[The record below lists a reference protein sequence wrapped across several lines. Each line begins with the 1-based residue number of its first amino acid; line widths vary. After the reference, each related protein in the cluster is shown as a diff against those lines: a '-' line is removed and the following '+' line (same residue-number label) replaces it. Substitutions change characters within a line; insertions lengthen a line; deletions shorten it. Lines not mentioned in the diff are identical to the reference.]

1 MPGALSN
8 HQLKHLRGL
17 AHNSPAALQLGK
29 KGLTPEFLKVFE
41 HSLTNQELIKLRFAN
56 FKEERNELSAS
67 LVTSTGAALIS
78 LVGHTAVFYRQ
89 SPDPDKRKI
98 VLKGPPRA
106 KPAAG
111 SSAPKVS

>member
-8 HQLKHLRGL
+8 PQLKFLRGL
-17 AHNSPAALQLGK
+17 AHNAPPALQLGK

-41 HSLTNQELIKLRFAN
+41 FTLTNQELIKLRFAN

-67 LVTSTGAALIS
+67 LVAATNAVLVS

-98 VLKGPPRA
+98 VLPRNA
-106 KPAAG
+106 TQNKE
-111 SSAPKVS
+111 